1 MEPQISPQIP
11 AKTSVTEYLLLFA
24 TGFLAMSTYSDVVIG
39 AIGYNV
45 IELLFIPIL
54 FYYWNRKQLRLSR
67 QVSISG
73 LDLVMLVAMVATV
86 CLGIINT
93 RDLFA
98 VVTCIR
104 PFLYILLILKYL
116 RTTDSRIPCEKLYP
130 LAIGCLCG
138 DMVYMTTVSSFYASK
153 GYHHINIIALAL
165 VTLIPIL
172 RRRKLLSVISFVF
185 SLTAAI
191 LSGYRINTAVVILAL
206 FSAILANILTT
217 KLSLAKLGY
226 LFLAAVMAA
235 GLLWCLYNFDA
246 VSAFLADILHL
257 SRATVYRSLS
267 RISDLLTGN
276 YTLGDSN
283 RIANMAAPFRDF
295 SKHLFPSGPV
305 GKTDL
310 SRFGNYTDIPMT
322 FFYDLFGSI
331 GAWIFVILYAGN
343 AIRKATAILRN
354 WNRAS
359 LLNRLYVV
367 MLPVLLCLFI
377 LNGTFMTFVNISI
390 FFALAISGD
399 RLDLQPMVPDSPDSG
414 R

>member
-1 MEPQISPQIP
+1 MQPQNSPQVP

-39 AIGYNV
+39 VIGYNV

-67 QVSISG
+67 RVSISG
-73 LDLVMLVAMVATV
+73 LDLVTLVAMVATV

-93 RDLFA
+93 GNLFA

-116 RTTDSRIPCEKLYP
+116 HTTDSRIPCEKLYP

-172 RRRKLLSVISFVF
+172 RKKTLQSVISFVI
-185 SLTAAI
+185 SLIAAI
-191 LSGYRINTAVVILAL
+191 LSGYRINTVVVILAL

-226 LFLAAVMAA
+226 LFLAAAMAA
-235 GLLWCLYNFDA
+235 GLLWCLYNFDM
-246 VSAFLADILHL
+246 VSAFLADTLHL
-257 SRATVYRSLS
+257 SRATVYRSLD
-267 RISDLLTGN
+267 RISDLLSGD
-276 YTLGDSN
+276 YTLGDEN
-283 RIANMAAPFRDF
+283 RLAKLTKYFRAVGE
-295 SKHLFPSGPV
+295 HLVPQGPI
-305 GKTDL
+305 GKVDPV
-310 SRFGNYTDIPMT
+310 RFGNYTDAPIL
-322 FFYDLFGSI
+322 FLYDLFGSI
-331 GAWIFVILYAGN
+331 GAWIFVILFAGN
-343 AIRKATAILRN
+343 AIRKAAAILRS

-377 LNGTFMTFVNISI
+377 LNGTFLTFVNISI

-399 RLDLQPMVPDSPDSG
+399 RLDLQPRVPDSPDNG